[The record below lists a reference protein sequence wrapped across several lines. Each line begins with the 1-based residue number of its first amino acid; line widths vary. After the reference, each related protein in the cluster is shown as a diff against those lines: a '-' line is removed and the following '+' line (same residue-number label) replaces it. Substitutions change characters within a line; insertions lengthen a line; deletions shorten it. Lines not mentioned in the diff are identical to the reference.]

1 MQLKDKTLQNLHEVY
16 GNLKIMKIN
25 ELLNEAEL
33 DQLLK
38 QASTVAPTKTSSK
51 PNSKKGRD
59 ARGRYSSQQPGAVTG
74 AINKVASAIA
84 NAPGKSY
91 GSSFIQPDKVQTSAA
106 GPDFSTTAGPDFSTT
121 AEPVVQP
128 GVVAPEN
135 AKYIRAVAQ
144 NKVTSQGTGTA
155 EIDAMLRSAG
165 ILKP

>member
-1 MQLKDKTLQNLHEVY
+1 
-16 GNLKIMKIN
+16 MKIN

-51 PNSKKGRD
+51 PTSKKGRD

-106 GPDFSTTAGPDFSTT
+106 GPDFSTTA
-121 AEPVVQP
+121 EPVVQP

>member
-106 GPDFSTTAGPDFSTT
+106 GPDFSTTA
-121 AEPVVQP
+121 EPVVQP

>member
-51 PNSKKGRD
+51 PTSKKGRD

-106 GPDFSTTAGPDFSTT
+106 GPDFSTTA
-121 AEPVVQP
+121 EPVVQP